1 MNPHRIR
8 MAGFTL
14 LPVILTMSL
23 IAAIAFLLNRDNGMN
38 AGMVSSQ
45 MDADRAR
52 YAAEAGLQAVNA
64 RIQSLSCAGGF
75 PVAGSPVTNS
85 NLGGASYSAYATSA
99 SGNITSLVSTGT
111 YNGTVV
117 TLTRNNVYVYQ
128 SAPKTY
134 TLQPNPVTG
143 IDSFITRNSS
153 NSNGIDSALSIRPL
167 MDYPL
172 LKFDFSMFPAG
183 SLPVTAT
190 MSLYASSVPGGTN
203 AVAMHRLTTS
213 WVEGNG
219 ATGVNWTTRDGTLA
233 WTSPGGDYHPVA
245 VAAVPN
251 TVNNAWN
258 NFDATNLIAAWML
271 GRYPNLGVILVSDP
285 LAGNFRYDSSDK
297 GITAT
302 RPKIS
307 FNYLLPC
314 GTTGPSDAGNTS
326 VTLNPVADSFNDG
339 GAVQANNGAATT
351 LKTSYTPTQE
361 KRILIQFDTSSI
373 PVGYTIQSAVLRLF
387 VDTTPGSTAN
397 PKSIWANALS
407 EPWVEGTGNNTNKN
421 CPSAPT
427 TGTSWNYRT
436 GCTNWS
442 FIHPPNTAQAW
453 TAMASMPTARSGH
466 VVVAANNKIYAIG
479 GSNSGGYL
487 NVVEEYDPATNTWA
501 TRAPMPTARSGAAAA
516 EVNGM
521 IYVIGGTNGSSLAV
535 NEVYDPATNTW
546 TTKTAMSQS
555 RRFMAAAVVNNKIY
569 VFGGTVSGTALKTS
583 VEYDPATDT
592 WQSRSAMSTARMRFA
607 AGTLNNNVHAIGG
620 LSGGTSLTQS
630 EAYDPGT
637 DNWSNKAVLS
647 AGTDSMASA
656 VLGNRM
662 FLISG
667 NQGAALTNAVWMY
680 DLWSDT
686 FVARANYPASLSQTA
701 ATPLNGK
708 IYNMGG
714 GNGASF
720 VNNHYQYDPGFPVPL
735 ATAVE
740 ESSGISPLPTNF
752 NNGWIVFDLRSLVQ
766 EWVDGVRPNYGVV
779 IYTDVADQF
788 SINSRERGVKI
799 PELVVTY

>member
-38 AGMVSSQ
+38 AEMVSSQ

-99 SGNITSLVSTGT
+99 SGNTTSLVSTGT
-111 YNGTVV
+111 YNGAVV

-128 SAPKTY
+128 SAPRTY

-143 IDSFITRNSS
+143 IDSFIRRNSS
-153 NSNGIDSALSIRPL
+153 NNKGIDNALSSRPL
-167 MDYPL
+167 EDYPL

-183 SLPVTAT
+183 SLPVSAT
-190 MSLYASSVPGGTN
+190 MSLYASSVSGGVH

-213 WVEGNG
+213 WAEGDG
-219 ATGVNWTTRDGTLA
+219 STGVNWTTRDGTLA

-251 TVNNAWN
+251 TLNNAWSD
-258 NFDATNLIAAWML
+258 FDASDLATAWMG
-271 GRYPNLGVILVSDP
+271 GRYPNLGVILVSNP
-285 LAGNFRYDSSDK
+285 LAGNFQYNSSNNSN
-297 GITAT
+297 TAM
-302 RPKIS
+302 RPKMT

-314 GTTGPSDAGNTS
+314 GVTGPSDAGNTT
-326 VTLNPVADSFNDG
+326 VTLNPISDSFNDSI
-339 GAVQANNGAATT
+339 AVQANNGAATS
-351 LKTSYTPTQE
+351 LKTYYTPTRE
-361 KRILIQFDTSSI
+361 NRILIQFDTSSI
-373 PVGYTIQSAVLRLF
+373 PAGRTIQSATLRLF
-387 VDTTPGSTAN
+387 VSSTPGSTAN
-397 PKSIWANALS
+397 PKAIWAHALN
-407 EPWVEGTGNNTNKN
+407 ETWVEGTGNNTNKN

-427 TGTSWNYRT
+427 AGTSWNYRT

-487 NVVEEYDPATNTWA
+487 NVVEEYDAAANTWA

-516 EVNGM
+516 EVNGK
-521 IYVIGGTNGSSLAV
+521 IYVVGGTNGSSLAV

-546 TTKTAMSQS
+546 ATKAAMSQPRS
-555 RRFMAAAVVNNKIY
+555 FMAAAVVNNKIY
-569 VFGGTVSGTALKTS
+569 ALGGTVSGAAVKTNL
-583 VEYDPATDT
+583 EYDPATDT
-592 WQSRSAMSTARMRFA
+592 WASKTTMATARTMLT
-607 AGTLNNNVHAIGG
+607 AGALNNNVYSMGG
-620 LSGGTSLTQS
+620 WGGSASLTS
-630 EAYDPGT
+630 NAAYDPINN
-637 DNWSNKAVLS
+637 NWSNMTALPV
-647 AGTDSMASA
+647 ATDSMASA
-656 VLGNRM
+656 ALGNKM
-662 FLISG
+662 FLIAGS
-667 NQGAALTNAVWMY
+667 QSASLTNAVWRY
-680 DLWSDT
+680 DVWNDA
-686 FVARANYPASLSQTA
+686 FVATSNYPASLKKTA
-701 ATPLNGK
+701 AAPLNGK
-708 IYNMGG
+708 IYSMGG
-714 GNGASF
+714 DNGTSYF
-720 VNNHYQYDPGFPVPL
+720 NDHYQYDAGFPIPL
-735 ATAVE
+735 ATAAE
-740 ESSGISPLPTNF
+740 ESSGISPLPANF
-752 NNGWIVFDLRSLVQ
+752 NNGWIVFDLRALVQ
-766 EWVDGVRPNYGVV
+766 EWVDGVRPNYGAV

-788 SINSRERGVKI
+788 NINSRESGSKI
-799 PELVVTY
+799 PELVITY